1 MNTRLLLTTGKFLA
15 LLAAT
20 PLLANAQLTRLDTQ
34 PGSKVRLEGTSTMH
48 DWQVEG
54 KLIGGHMEVGP
65 GFPLTPGQEVKPGKI
80 EAKVDTF
87 IPVRS
92 LASVKKDGTPYDK
105 KMDNIMYEKLQ
116 MPKHSRIEY
125 RVTELVLKETPQA
138 KDAPYVFDSKGD
150 LVVAGA
156 TKSISMPVLVTPL
169 GDNKVK
175 IAGNTA
181 VKMTDFGIQPPSPLG
196 FLLKTGD
203 DVKLFFEWMV
213 GQKAAPASGSK

>member
-1 MNTRLLLTTGKFLA
+1 MNTRLLLTTGKLLA

-34 PGSKVRLEGTSTMH
+34 AGSKVRIEGTSTMH

-65 GFPLTPGQEVKPGKI
+65 GFPLKPGQEVKPGKI

-105 KMDNIMYEKLQ
+105 KMDNIMYEKLK
-116 MPKHSRIEY
+116 MPAHPRIEY
-125 RVTELVLKETPQA
+125 RVTELVLKEAPQA

-150 LVVAGA
+150 LVVAGT
-156 TKSISMPVLVTPL
+156 TKNISMPVLVTPL

-181 VKMTDFGIQPPSPLG
+181 VKMTEFGIQPPAPLG
-196 FLLKTGD
+196 ILLKTGD